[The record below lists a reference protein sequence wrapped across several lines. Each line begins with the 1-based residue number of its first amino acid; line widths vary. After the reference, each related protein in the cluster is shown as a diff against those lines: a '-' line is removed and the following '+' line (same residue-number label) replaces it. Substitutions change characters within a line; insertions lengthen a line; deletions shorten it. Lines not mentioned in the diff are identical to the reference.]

1 MHIQWYPGHMTKAMR
16 MMQEAVKQV
25 DCIIYVLDA
34 RAISSCIN
42 PKFDELIKNKP
53 VLYII
58 GKSDLVEQEDIKKW
72 TKAFSQQGKNFV
84 IADNLSGK
92 QRGLIIDKLKKIN
105 AEVIEKYAQKG
116 AKKSIR
122 AMVVGVP
129 NTGKSTLINSLCAS
143 KKTITGN
150 RPGVTRGKQW
160 VSLAEG
166 VELLDTPGAVPP
178 AFEDQQKALHL
189 AFIGSI
195 KDDIVPYDEL
205 AIEIIN
211 YFRQNKTQDFLDRY
225 KLESIPEDN
234 VEAFDKIAQNRGYLL
249 GKRGYDYERTAKA
262 LISEFRGQKLGKIML
277 DFPEEEKEIL

>member
-25 DCIIYVLDA
+25 DCVIYVLDC
-34 RAISSCIN
+34 RAVASCIN
-42 PKFDELIKNKP
+42 PKFDEMIAGKP
-53 VLYII
+53 TLYIL
-58 GKSDLVEQEDIKKW
+58 GKSDLVEAKDVKLW
-72 TKAFSQQGKNFV
+72 SSYFASQGKNFV
-84 IADNLSGK
+84 VADNISGR
-92 QRGLIIDKLKKIN
+92 QRGLIIDKLKLIN
-105 AEVIEKYAQKG
+105 KPMLDKYAAKG
-116 AKKSIR
+116 ANKSIR

-143 KKTITGN
+143 KRAITGN

-166 VELLDTPGAVPP
+166 IELLDTPGAVPP

-195 KDDIVPYDEL
+195 KEDILHLDEL

-211 YFRQNKTQDFLDRY
+211 YCRENNYDRFCERY
-225 KLESIPEDN
+225 RLEKIDEDN
-234 VEAFDKIAQNRGYLL
+234 VRVFDDVAKSRGYLL
-249 GKRGYDYERTAKA
+249 GKKGYDYDRTAKA
-262 LISEFRGQKLGKIML
+262 MIYDFKNQKLGKIML
-277 DFPEEEKEIL
+277 DYPENIK

>member
-25 DCIIYVLDA
+25 DCIIYVLDS
-34 RAISSCIN
+34 RAVSSCIN
-42 PKFDELIKNKP
+42 PKFDELIKDKP
-53 VLYII
+53 VLYIL
-58 GKSDLVEQEDIKKW
+58 GKSDLVESEDIKIWSKE
-72 TKAFSQQGKNFV
+72 FSSKGKNFV
-84 IADNLSGK
+84 VADNISGK
-92 QRGLIIDKLKKIN
+92 QKGIIIDKLKKIN
-105 AEVIEKYAQKG
+105 CEMLEKYAQKG

-129 NTGKSTLINSLCAS
+129 NTGKSTLINSLSSS

-195 KDDIVPYDEL
+195 KEEILPIDEL

-211 YFRQNKTQDFLDRY
+211 YFRTHDKEQFCSRY
-225 KLESIPEDN
+225 KLTDIPPDN
-234 VEAFDKIAQNRGYLL
+234 VEAFDEIAKNRGYLL
-249 GKRGYDYERTAKA
+249 GKKGYDYERTAKA
-262 LISEFRGQKLGKIML
+262 IITDFRSQKFGKIML
-277 DFPEEEKEIL
+277 DYPQNLGE

>member
-25 DCIIYVLDA
+25 DCIIYVLDS
-34 RAISSCIN
+34 RAVSSCIN
-42 PKFDELIKNKP
+42 PKFDELIKDKP
-53 VLYII
+53 VLYIL
-58 GKSDLVEQEDIKKW
+58 GKSDLVENDDIKKW
-72 TKAFSQQGKNFV
+72 SKEFSSKGKNFV
-84 IADNLSGK
+84 VADNISGK
-92 QRGLIIDKLKKIN
+92 QKGIIIDKLKKIN
-105 AEVIEKYAQKG
+105 CEMLEKYAQKG

-129 NTGKSTLINSLCAS
+129 NTGKSTLINSLSSS

-178 AFEDQQKALHL
+178 AFDDQQKALHL

-195 KDDIVPYDEL
+195 KEEILPIDEL

-211 YFRQNKTQDFLDRY
+211 YFRTHVKEQFCSRY
-225 KLESIPEDN
+225 KLTDIPSDN
-234 VEAFDKIAQNRGYLL
+234 VEAFDEIAKNRGYLL
-249 GKRGYDYERTAKA
+249 GKKGYDYDRTAKA
-262 LISEFRGQKLGKIML
+262 IITDFRSQKFGKIML
-277 DFPEEEKEIL
+277 DYPENLGE

>member
-25 DCIIYVLDA
+25 DCVIYVLDC

-42 PKFDELIKNKP
+42 PKFDDMIKDKP
-53 VLYII
+53 TLYILT
-58 GKSDLVEQEDIKKW
+58 KSDLVEQKDL
-72 TKAFSQQGKNFV
+72 KAWSEWFKSQGKAFV
-84 IADNLSGK
+84 IADNISGR
-92 QRGLIIDKLKKIN
+92 QRNQIIDKLKSIN
-105 AEVIEKYAQKG
+105 AQMLERYAQKG

-129 NTGKSTLINSLCAS
+129 NTGKSTLINCLCKDRRAMV
-143 KKTITGN
+143 GN

-166 VELLDTPGAVPP
+166 IELLDTPGALPP

-195 KDDIVPYDEL
+195 KEDILHLDDL
-205 AIEIIN
+205 AIEIIKYCKEN
-211 YFRQNKTQDFLDRY
+211 NK
-225 KLESIPEDN
+225 
-234 VEAFDKIAQNRGYLL
+234 EAFCERYRLENIDEDMVKVFDDVAKNRGFLL
-249 GKRGYDYERTAKA
+249 GKKGYDYERTAKA
-262 LISEFRGQKLGKIML
+262 IVSDIKNCKLGKIMF
-277 DFPEEEKEIL
+277 DTPE

>member
-72 TKAFSQQGKNFV
+72 TKAFSQQGKNF
-84 IADNLSGK
+84 IAADNVSGK

-143 KKTITGN
+143 KKAITGN

>member
-25 DCIIYVLDA
+25 DCIIYVLDS
-34 RAISSCIN
+34 RAVESCIN
-42 PKFDELIKNKP
+42 PKFDELIKDKP
-53 VLYII
+53 VLYVL
-58 GKSDLVEQEDIKKW
+58 GKSDLVEQDDIKKW
-72 TKAFSQQGKNFV
+72 SKYFSSQGKDFV
-84 IADNLSGK
+84 IADNISGK
-92 QRGLIIDKLKKIN
+92 QRGIIIDKLKKIN
-105 AEVIEKYAQKG
+105 SEMLEKYAQKG

-178 AFEDQQKALHL
+178 AFEDQQRALHL

-195 KDDIVPYDEL
+195 KEEILPIDEL

-211 YFRQNKTQDFLDRY
+211 YFRTHDTKAFCDRY
-225 KLESIPEDN
+225 KLQNIPEDN
-234 VEAFDKIAQNRGYLL
+234 VEAFDMIAKNRGYLL
-249 GKRGYDYERTAKA
+249 GKKGYDYERTAKA
-262 LISEFRGQKLGKIML
+262 LITDFRSQKLGKIML
-277 DFPEEEKEIL
+277 DYPQLKGEN

>member
-25 DCIIYVLDA
+25 DCVIYVLDC

-42 PKFDELIKNKP
+42 PKFDEMIKGKP
-53 VLYII
+53 ILYVLT
-58 GKSDLVEQEDIKKW
+58 KSDLVEQEDAKLWIEHFA
-72 TKAFSQQGKNFV
+72 KAGKNFV
-84 IADNLSGK
+84 VADNITGR
-92 QRGLIIDKLKKIN
+92 QRNQIIDKLRLIN
-105 AEVIEKYAQKG
+105 ADMIERYAQKG

-129 NTGKSTLINSLCAS
+129 NTGKSTLINCLC
-143 KKTITGN
+143 KDKRTIVGN

-166 VELLDTPGAVPP
+166 IELLDTPGALPP

-195 KDDIVPYDEL
+195 KEDILHLDDL
-205 AIEIIN
+205 AIEIIKYCKEN
-211 YFRQNKTQDFLDRY
+211 HYDTFCQRY
-225 KLESIPEDN
+225 KI
-234 VEAFDKIAQNRGYLL
+234 DKINEDIVTVFDDIAKSRGYLL
-249 GKRGYDYERTAKA
+249 GKKGYDYDRTAKA
-262 LISEFRGQKLGKIML
+262 IVNDFKSQKLGKIML
-277 DFPEEEKEIL
+277 DYPVY

>member
-16 MMQEAVKQV
+16 MIQEAVKQV
-25 DCIIYVLDA
+25 DCIIYVLDS
-34 RAISSCIN
+34 RAVSSCIN
-42 PKFDELIKNKP
+42 PKFDELIKDKP
-53 VLYII
+53 VLYIL
-58 GKSDLVEQEDIKKW
+58 GKSDLVENEDIKKW
-72 TKAFSQQGKNFV
+72 SKEFSSKGKNFV
-84 IADNLSGK
+84 VADNISGK
-92 QRGLIIDKLKKIN
+92 QKGIIIDKLKKIN
-105 AEVIEKYAQKG
+105 CEMLEKYAQKG

-129 NTGKSTLINSLCAS
+129 NTGKSTLINSLSSS

-178 AFEDQQKALHL
+178 AFDDQQKALHL

-195 KDDIVPYDEL
+195 KEEILPIDEL

-211 YFRQNKTQDFLDRY
+211 YFRTHVKEQFCSRY
-225 KLESIPEDN
+225 KLTDIPSDN
-234 VEAFDKIAQNRGYLL
+234 VEAFDEIAKNRGYLL
-249 GKRGYDYERTAKA
+249 GKKGYDYERTAKA
-262 LISEFRGQKLGKIML
+262 IITDFRSQKFGKIML
-277 DFPEEEKEIL
+277 DYPENLGE

>member
-25 DCIIYVLDA
+25 DCIIYVLDS
-34 RAISSCIN
+34 RAVSSCIN
-42 PKFDELIKNKP
+42 PKFDELIKDKP
-53 VLYII
+53 VLYIL
-58 GKSDLVEQEDIKKW
+58 GKSDLVENEDIKKW
-72 TKAFSQQGKNFV
+72 SKEFSSKGKNFV
-84 IADNLSGK
+84 VADNISGK
-92 QRGLIIDKLKKIN
+92 QKGIIIDKLKKIN
-105 AEVIEKYAQKG
+105 CEMLEKYAQKG

-129 NTGKSTLINSLCAS
+129 NTGKSTLINSLSSS

-195 KDDIVPYDEL
+195 KEEILPIDEL

-211 YFRQNKTQDFLDRY
+211 YFRTHDKEQFCSRY
-225 KLESIPEDN
+225 KLTDIPSDN
-234 VEAFDKIAQNRGYLL
+234 VEAFDEIAKNRGYLL
-249 GKRGYDYERTAKA
+249 GKKGYDYERTAKA
-262 LISEFRGQKLGKIML
+262 IITDFRSQKFGKIML
-277 DFPEEEKEIL
+277 DYPENLGE

>member
-25 DCIIYVLDA
+25 DCIIYVLDS
-34 RAISSCIN
+34 RAVSSCIN
-42 PKFDELIKNKP
+42 PKFDELIKDKP
-53 VLYII
+53 VLYIL
-58 GKSDLVEQEDIKKW
+58 GKSDLVESEDIKIWSKE
-72 TKAFSQQGKNFV
+72 FSSKGKNFV
-84 IADNLSGK
+84 VADNISGK
-92 QRGLIIDKLKKIN
+92 QKGIIIDKLKKIN
-105 AEVIEKYAQKG
+105 CEMLEKYAQKG

-129 NTGKSTLINSLCAS
+129 NTGKSTLINSLSSS
-143 KKTITGN
+143 KKTITGK

-195 KDDIVPYDEL
+195 KEEILPIDEL

-211 YFRQNKTQDFLDRY
+211 YFRTHDKEQFCSRY
-225 KLESIPEDN
+225 KLTDIPSDN
-234 VEAFDKIAQNRGYLL
+234 VEAFDEIAKNRGYLL
-249 GKRGYDYERTAKA
+249 GKKGYDYERTAKA
-262 LISEFRGQKLGKIML
+262 IITDFRSQKFGKIML
-277 DFPEEEKEIL
+277 DYPENLGE